1 MPSGKKWRRSK
12 VSEKEEVS
20 KIMYL
25 QPTHMHDV
33 GDRNEGSE
41 LLVNDVCITKGGVK
55 SRDELDILI
64 ERDCNESSTVSTVCL
79 WTSWKTTGTGS
90 MRRSKWRPSGRAK
103 GGHWYFAH
111 MKPGTFGLAV
121 GRLEV
126 VSVNEAEY
134 VGEEWHNAY
143 KYPWGYRVKK
153 RWQVPGWPID
163 ISKRMNAALRHSIGC
178 RQDKKTF
185 SGLPCD
191 EGAWV
196 NVENLMK
203 YDHIWKDSCVLDGTD
218 KADRKKIIER
228 WKTLQRVI
236 YTEFK
241 NSHRVRAAQVL
252 ALKATRGELRK
263 IVRTDPQHRILTII
277 NRNKLRLEIGD
288 DEEEVWLWPLAIRA
302 PMGHLKVPWGDWRLS
317 AHISP
322 GVGHVLGG
330 GFHRTHFDS
339 MSRIFHEVCGLEK
352 AVTESA
358 HFWYCL
364 LLGTEGPLTLSDS
377 RTFLTS
383 PSSSTWLRNRYRS
396 MVPDCLQ
403 IVTSWSNRQSL
414 SQHSTLRTPVT
425 EATTGC

>member
-1 MPSGKKWRRSK
+1 
-12 VSEKEEVS
+12 
-20 KIMYL
+20 
-25 QPTHMHDV
+25 
-33 GDRNEGSE
+33 
-41 LLVNDVCITKGGVK
+41 
-55 SRDELDILI
+55 
-64 ERDCNESSTVSTVCL
+64 
-79 WTSWKTTGTGS
+79 
-90 MRRSKWRPSGRAK
+90 
-103 GGHWYFAH
+103 
-111 MKPGTFGLAV
+111 
-121 GRLEV
+121 
-126 VSVNEAEY
+126 
-134 VGEEWHNAY
+134 
-143 KYPWGYRVKK
+143 
-153 RWQVPGWPID
+153 
-163 ISKRMNAALRHSIGC
+163 MNAALRHSIGC

-203 YDHIWKDSCVLDGTD
+203 YDHLWKDSSVLDGTD

-241 NSHRVRAAQVL
+241 NSHRVRAQVL

-302 PMGHLKVPWGDWRLS
+302 PMGHLKVPWADWRLS

-322 GVGHVLGG
+322 GVGHVLGE

-358 HFWYCL
+358 HFWYRL

-403 IVTSWSNRQSL
+403 MVTSWSNRQFLFSAFDAKDPSDRGYYRMFVYGGQDQSVCSVEGARTIATINTFDDLIDNGEKTHGHQECTSDVPAPTTSTTTRWIEAISL
-414 SQHSTLRTPVT
+414 LTMVHKPVNPGCRLCPACLSETPAVLSLCLSCKGYLISHGWRHRLRKSVTTETLDWQRPWNRGCEGPC
-425 EATTGC
+425 EASMGTREGRTGCRRWWRAS